1 MNLIKYFIFS
11 IKSDFLLGGIS
22 SNQNMD
28 NYFSSSLI
36 YYDDDLTWCV
46 KRVEPLS
53 FLYKLWYVATKLAW
67 ILCFLVITLKSVA
80 VFFLLKLVKD
90 KYGYLKL
97 DLNISTQHTT
107 CSSAMEMLK
116 NRDISRNHGI
126 IWKLFITLISIV
138 ILVISVAWSFLIL
151 KAIFQPIPEYQIQ
164 TIDELITHN
173 VRLTGIGAFSN
184 DSVWESSRVN

>member
-1 MNLIKYFIFS
+1 
-11 IKSDFLLGGIS
+11 
-22 SNQNMD
+22 MD

-80 VFFLLKLVKD
+80 VFLLLKLVKD
-90 KYGYLKL
+90 KYGYMKF
-97 DLNISTQHTT
+97 DLNISTQHIT
-107 CSSAMEMLK
+107 CSSSMEMLK
-116 NRDISRNHGI
+116 NRGISRNHGI

-138 ILVISVAWSFLIL
+138 VLVISVTWSFMIL

-164 TIDELITHN
+164 TIDELIDHN

-184 DSVWESSRVN
+184 ESVWENSRVNRPNKLFPSMHAFSIDFVLHL